1 MNRDFLRRARD
12 EHTPVSFRELQSTY
26 NRVRSGDT
34 TEDFLK
40 FS

>member
-1 MNRDFLRRARD
+1 MNRDFFGRARD
-12 EHTPVSFRELQSTY
+12 QHALNSFRELQSTY
-26 NRVRSGDT
+26 TRRKPAST